1 MRLERRLL
9 RLGEYLVG
17 RACQQ
22 LPQDVRAERYR
33 EWAAELPAILHDPQ
47 IRPAP
52 RRAIRMLGF
61 AADTLRGTAMTA
73 ARARARTP
81 RVTAWVY
88 LLLAAGL
95 VNVVWDIWVIVQA
108 PGQGQSYLQLTW
120 ALLFLAIPISL
131 LAHSTMRVPQL
142 LAVSATLTGVA
153 VNLWNAA
160 QAPGYWVSY
169 FFAATLLL
177 SLVAAWLIS
186 RWSGPGRHKAA
197 RTRKW
202 TW

>member
-1 MRLERRLL
+1 MRGERQLL
-9 RLGEYLVG
+9 RLAEYLVG

-22 LPQDVRAERYR
+22 LPPDVRVERYR

-52 RRAIRMLGF
+52 WRAIRMLGY

-73 ARARARTP
+73 ARARPRTP
-81 RVTAWVY
+81 RMTAWLC
-88 LLLAAGL
+88 LLFAAGL
-95 VNVVWDIWVIVQA
+95 VNVVWLIWVIVQA
-108 PGQGQSYLQLTW
+108 PGHGQNYLQLTW

-131 LAHSTMRVPQL
+131 LTHSTARVPKL
-142 LAVSATLTGVA
+142 IAVSVTLTAVA
-153 VNLWNAA
+153 VNLSDAA
-160 QAPGYWVSY
+160 QTPGDWVNY
-169 FFAATLLL
+169 FLEALLLL

-197 RTRKW
+197 RTTK
-202 TW
+202 